1 MGVTHIMK
9 KLSDFSLEAKIE
21 TVGNPLDML
30 RNASLGPY
38 QFPIQSE
45 FTNWRDEQ
53 EAWRKTAVLFDQSY
67 HMTDHYIEGPDTRN
81 FIESLAVNSCENWSR
96 DVAKQLVFCN
106 YDGRVVGDGIMFI
119 LEEEKV
125 NIVNKPINRNWVQFH
140 AETGGFNVETMT
152 DSRALD
158 NLGSRLNY
166 RFEVQ
171 GPNAW
176 SILERLNGQPLP
188 DWKFFRM
195 GEIRIAGRSVRA
207 LRHGMAGAVGL
218 ELFGPF
224 EEKEEIRGA
233 IMEAGRDMGLLA
245 AGSKTYSTVAHESGW
260 FPSPMPAIY
269 SGDSMKAYR
278 EWLPGD
284 GFEANISLG
293 GSMVSDDIEDYYLT
307 PYELGY
313 GHIVNFDHD
322 FIGRKSL
329 KDMRG
334 GNHRKKVTLK
344 WHEKDV
350 MKVFASLYSEGDR
363 YKFLDLP
370 ASHYATL
377 PYDLVERDGKAIG
390 ISHYPVYTANERSWI
405 SLAILDQEWTDPGT
419 EVSVLWGE
427 PDGGTNKPTV
437 ERHIQIGIKATVFP
451 CPISKTAFT
460 GYKV

>member
-1 MGVTHIMK
+1 MK

-21 TVGNPLDML
+21 SVGNPLDML

-81 FIESLAVNSCENWSR
+81 FIDSLAVNSCQNWSR

-405 SLAILDQEWTDPGT
+405 SLAILDQEWADPGT

>member
-1 MGVTHIMK
+1 MK

-21 TVGNPLDML
+21 SMGNPLDML

-81 FIESLAVNSCENWSR
+81 FIDSLAVNSCQNWSR

-405 SLAILDQEWTDPGT
+405 SLAILDQESTDPGT

>member
-1 MGVTHIMK
+1 MK

-21 TVGNPLDML
+21 SVGNPLDML

-81 FIESLAVNSCENWSR
+81 FIDSLAVNSCQNWSR

>member
-1 MGVTHIMK
+1 MK

-21 TVGNPLDML
+21 SVGNPLDML

-81 FIESLAVNSCENWSR
+81 FIDSLAVNSCQNWSR

-125 NIVNKPINRNWVQFH
+125 NIVNKPINRNWVEFH

-233 IMEAGRDMGLLA
+233 IIEAGRDMGLLA

-284 GFEANISLG
+284 GFEARISLG
-293 GSMVSDDIEDYYLT
+293 GSMVSDDIDDYYLT

-405 SLAILDQEWTDPGT
+405 SLAILDQEWTDPET

-451 CPISKTAFT
+451 CPISKTTFT

>member
-1 MGVTHIMK
+1 MK

-21 TVGNPLDML
+21 SVGNPLDML

-81 FIESLAVNSCENWSR
+81 FIDSLAVNSCQNWSR

-176 SILERLNGQPLP
+176 GILERLNGQPLP

-195 GEIRIAGRSVRA
+195 GEIRIGGRSVRA

-233 IMEAGRDMGLLA
+233 IIEAGRDMGLLA

>member
-1 MGVTHIMK
+1 MK
-9 KLSDFSLEAKIE
+9 KLPDFSLEAKIE
-21 TVGNPLDML
+21 SVGNPLDML

-81 FIESLAVNSCENWSR
+81 FIDSLAVNSCQNWSR

-195 GEIRIAGRSVRA
+195 GEIRIGGRSVRA

-233 IMEAGRDMGLLA
+233 IIEAGRDMGLLA
-245 AGSKTYSTVAHESGW
+245 AGSKT
-260 FPSPMPAIY
+260 
-269 SGDSMKAYR
+269 
-278 EWLPGD
+278 
-284 GFEANISLG
+284 
-293 GSMVSDDIEDYYLT
+293 
-307 PYELGY
+307 
-313 GHIVNFDHD
+313 
-322 FIGRKSL
+322 
-329 KDMRG
+329 
-334 GNHRKKVTLK
+334 
-344 WHEKDV
+344 
-350 MKVFASLYSEGDR
+350 
-363 YKFLDLP
+363 
-370 ASHYATL
+370 
-377 PYDLVERDGKAIG
+377 
-390 ISHYPVYTANERSWI
+390 
-405 SLAILDQEWTDPGT
+405 
-419 EVSVLWGE
+419 
-427 PDGGTNKPTV
+427 
-437 ERHIQIGIKATVFP
+437 
-451 CPISKTAFT
+451 
-460 GYKV
+460 

>member
-1 MGVTHIMK
+1 MK

-21 TVGNPLDML
+21 SVGNPLDML

-233 IMEAGRDMGLLA
+233 IIEAGRDMGLLA

-405 SLAILDQEWTDPGT
+405 SLAILEQEWTDPGT

-437 ERHIQIGIKATVFP
+437 ERHIQIRIKATVFP
-451 CPISKTAFT
+451 CPISKTAFK

>member
-1 MGVTHIMK
+1 MK
-9 KLSDFSLEAKIE
+9 KLPDFSLEAKIE
-21 TVGNPLDML
+21 SVGNPLDML

-81 FIESLAVNSCENWSR
+81 FIESLSVNSCQNWSR

-233 IMEAGRDMGLLA
+233 IIEAGRDMGLLA

-284 GFEANISLG
+284 GFEARISLG
-293 GSMVSDDIEDYYLT
+293 GSMVSDDIDDYYLT

>member
-1 MGVTHIMK
+1 MK
-9 KLSDFSLEAKIE
+9 KLPDFSLEAKIE
-21 TVGNPLDML
+21 SVGNPLDML

-81 FIESLAVNSCENWSR
+81 FIDSLAVNSCQNWSR

-176 SILERLNGQPLP
+176 SILEKLNGQPLP

-233 IMEAGRDMGLLA
+233 IIEAGRDMGLLA

-284 GFEANISLG
+284 GFEARISLG
-293 GSMVSDDIEDYYLT
+293 GSMVSDDIDDYYLT